1 MFNSEP
7 TPDASGKGGTST
19 FQSAMDQELR
29 FATQVLGVT
38 GYSIKGIIGQVSDLN
53 NLLKKIP
60 GMGNLPAGVTAAFD
74 GFKKLTAIVPNAIEE
89 FMEFEESAFRT
100 FDQFGVGS
108 ENVEMLKER
117 LYEAGQEMITFS
129 KGSLDPKEAFE
140 NAAKIQETYSK
151 NLARNVFISKQ
162 NIVEVAKASELTNV
176 STEKLVK
183 NFLGAGRS
191 VNNIGEQMSKV
202 AKTVVG
208 MGVNV
213 AGVSDSVVDNI
224 GKLDLYNFK
233 GGIEGLARMTA
244 ESAKLGINM
253 ESVFKKMDE
262 LMDPDKA
269 IEFSN
274 SLSQLG
280 FAASELSDPIRVMF
294 LAENDPEAFA
304 QEIGKLTESMF
315 QFNKETGEVDFL
327 KGNRRMLKQLSEL
340 TGQSEG
346 ELMKVGKRM
355 KETAMISEELKFKP
369 YSEEDKKLIEGLAQF
384 KEGEGFVVEF
394 TDKDGKKMTKNIM
407 ELSDEDLKRL
417 GETMTIKDQDEAIKK
432 QMSSNELTNSLL
444 YSVDASLLQLVVLTE
459 AGNELSRG
467 YRKSGVSGGDID
479 KFRDKVRTNEDL
491 IKLRQEKDF
500 QGIVDQIGKV
510 GSSAVGGATAFI
522 EGLKPKS
529 DFVYRSDG
537 SVLSFDEGDLVMGIK
552 ESYLKGGTP
561 SADMSP
567 LNEMED
573 RFAGLRDQ
581 VTPEVKVP
589 VSGEIT
595 LNLNVTS
602 DKEIDKEKLKEILFE
617 TTTVQNLKSKINEA
631 VSNFN
636 LTS

>member
-1 MFNSEP
+1 MFNTEP
-7 TPDASGKGGTST
+7 IQDASGKGTTAT
-19 FQSAMDQELR
+19 FQSSMTSELR
-29 FATQVLGVT
+29 FATEVLGAT

-53 NLLKKIP
+53 NLIGKIP
-60 GMGNLPAGVTAAFD
+60 GMGKLPAGVTAAFD

-151 NLARNVFISKQ
+151 SLARNVFISKQ

-176 STEKLVK
+176 STDKLVK

-191 VNNIGEQMSKV
+191 VNNIGEQMAKV

-459 AGNELSRG
+459 AGNKLSKD
-467 YRKSGVSGGDID
+467 YRASGVSDDIN
-479 KFRDKVRTNEDL
+479 KFRETARKNDDL

-500 QGIVDQIGKV
+500 EGIVDQIDKIGK
-510 GSSAVGGATAFI
+510 SAVGSAGAFI
-522 EGLKPKS
+522 EGLKTQS
-529 DFVYRSDG
+529 DFVFRSDG
-537 SVLSFDEGDLVMGIK
+537 SVVSFDEGDLVMGIK

-561 SADMSP
+561 SSDMSP

-573 RFAGLRDQ
+573 RFAALKDQ
-581 VTPEVKVP
+581 VKPEVRVP
-589 VSGEIT
+589 ISGEIT

-602 DKEIDKEKLKEILFE
+602 DKEMDKEKLKEILFE

-636 LTS
+636 LTA